1 MRTQINSGTLLLSI
15 ALLVCIDLASL
26 KALADSNPK
35 NVPSRTI
42 ANPDITKVGTNSST
56 NAVMNRDWEVW
67 QKCLSNII
75 LRRFDSLAFNAFKKS
90 KLRRFHW
97 RMSVVFTVT
106 DDKKIKNLTIT
117 SRSINNNE
125 QIAEAHAQAWIKE
138 VLTAMEAEKT
148 PSLHFP
154 DSTVKDKKVVLLI
167 NRDFRQLLVR

>member
-1 MRTQINSGTLLLSI
+1 
-15 ALLVCIDLASL
+15 
-26 KALADSNPK
+26 
-35 NVPSRTI
+35 
-42 ANPDITKVGTNSST
+42 
-56 NAVMNRDWEVW
+56 
-67 QKCLSNII
+67 
-75 LRRFDSLAFNAFKKS
+75 
-90 KLRRFHW
+90 
-97 RMSVVFTVT
+97 MSVVFTVT